1 MRRALPF
8 ILAFLIAATAV
19 FPQVAN
25 PQANSQVANP
35 LTGVWSNGSRFIEFA
50 GNGTMRTVLKSYYG
64 FVYEDR
70 EWMPYSVAPL
80 EFAPETPAAE
90 GTPSGGADR
99 TLYTSSGPAPVIAPA
114 DALGVTITA
123 NEPPAVDSGVSSP
136 EGSRAISQ
144 SFLLKLHYPK
154 EKRETSIPLAVI
166 GDGMYFRFYQR
177 FASANADASSPAGL
191 DGFWVAAG
199 NVDSLKLYAVEGEQE
214 FYCYYFRGG
223 EYYRVRYW
231 MTDARAKDV
240 QASFAA
246 RDGTTLAI
254 PKFIRIADAL
264 YTCVTGTGKTLRN
277 FESGTFTSSGGA
289 LSFKPSAVVF
299 AGQAAAVR
307 TPLKFALSADGAT
320 LALGDPYLVR
330 SKVANL
336 TAEIKA
342 HNALR
347 RPPRK
352 PIFDFMKLDFHWDE
366 IEKIRNNGKTP
377 GAGS

>member
-1 MRRALPF
+1 MRRALPL
-8 ILAFLIAATAV
+8 ILAFLIPPAV
-19 FPQVAN
+19 IFPQVAN
-25 PQANSQVANP
+25 GHANPSVANPSVANP

-70 EWMPYSVAPL
+70 EWMPYSVSPL
-80 EFAPETPAAE
+80 EFAPVTPAGEATPAE
-90 GTPSGGADR
+90 GSDR
-99 TLYTSSGPAPVIAPA
+99 TLYTSAGAAPVIAPA
-114 DALGVTITA
+114 DVLGVTIMKNELPSTA
-123 NEPPAVDSGVSSP
+123 
-136 EGSRAISQ
+136 SQ

-154 EKRETSIPLAVI
+154 EKRETAIPLAVI

-177 FASANADASSPAGL
+177 FASENAVASENAAVRAPAGL

-199 NVDSLKLYAVEGEQE
+199 NVDSLKLYAVEGAQE

-223 EYYRVRYW
+223 EYYRIRYW

-240 QASFAA
+240 KATFAA
-246 RDGTTLAI
+246 RDGTTLAV
-254 PKFIRIADAL
+254 PKFILIADAL

-277 FESGTFTSSGGA
+277 FESGTFTQSDGA

-299 AGQAAAVR
+299 AGTAAAVR
-307 TPLKFALSADGAT
+307 TPLKYALSTDGT
-320 LALGDPYLVR
+320 VLALGDPYLVR
-330 SKVANL
+330 SKVADL
-336 TAEIKA
+336 TAEVKT

-352 PIFDFMKLDFHWDE
+352 PIFGFMKLDFHWDE
-366 IEKIRNNGKTP
+366 IEKIRNNGKAP
-377 GAGS
+377 GAGL